1 MEDALSPD
9 LPEIAGEID
18 FREVAAT
25 QEQKLWMVDLIINS
39 TESAASLARR
49 YHFNRNHLN
58 KMVRRRL
65 KGKAIQFKRGRPRL
79 LDDNSQGSITSMIQ
93 NVTCSSIFHL
103 EQSIGTEFIA
113 TMERRRPTII
123 AEVVDDAE
131 EPKMSRRSLKRYV
144 ILLHPGVFPSPLP
157 GEPNMG

>member
-1 MEDALSPD
+1 MEDAIPPD
-9 LPEIAGEID
+9 LPEIAAEID

-25 QEQKLWMVDLIINS
+25 QEQKLWMVDLIINC
-39 TESAASLARR
+39 TESASSLASR
-49 YHFNRNHLN
+49 YHFSRNHLN

-79 LDDNSQGSITSMIQ
+79 LDDNSQGSITSM
-93 NVTCSSIFHL
+93 NVTCSSIIHL
-103 EQSIGTEFIA
+103 KESIGTEFKA
-113 TMERRRPTII
+113 TLERRSPPIP
-123 AEVVDDAE
+123 AGVVDGAE

-157 GEPNMG
+157 GELNLG

>member
-1 MEDALSPD
+1 MADAILPD
-9 LPEIAGEID
+9 LPEIAAEID
-18 FREVAAT
+18 FRQVAAT

-93 NVTCSSIFHL
+93 NVTCSSIIHL
-103 EQSIGTEFIA
+103 KESIGTEFKA
-113 TMERRRPTII
+113 TLERRSPPIP
-123 AEVVDDAE
+123 AGVVDGAE

-157 GEPNMG
+157 GELNLG

>member
-1 MEDALSPD
+1 MADAALPD
-9 LPEIAGEID
+9 IPDAAGEID

-25 QEQKLWMVDLIINS
+25 REQKLWMVDLIINS
-39 TESAASLARR
+39 SESAASLARR
-49 YHFNRNHLN
+49 YHFSRDHLN
-58 KMVRRRL
+58 KMVQRRL
-65 KGKAIQFKRGRPRL
+65 KGKGVQFKRGRPRL
-79 LDDNSQGSITSMIQ
+79 LDDDSQSSITSMIQ
-93 NVTCSSIFHL
+93 NVTCSSIIHL
-103 EQSIGTEFIA
+103 KQSIGTEFIA

-131 EPKMSRRSLKRYV
+131 EPEMSRRSLKRYV